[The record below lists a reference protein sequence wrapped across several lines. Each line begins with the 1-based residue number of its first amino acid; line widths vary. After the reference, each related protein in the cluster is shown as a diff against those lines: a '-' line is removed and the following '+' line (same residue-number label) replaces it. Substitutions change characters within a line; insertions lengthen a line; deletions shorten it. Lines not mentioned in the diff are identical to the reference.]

1 MRFTILVQPYMR
13 RRGEDVKNPG
23 ADPERYQDFLQ
34 RLKEQMI
41 FADNNGYGGFCMTEH
56 HMQIE
61 GIETT
66 VNPIML
72 DLFVAQHTKNLMV
85 GQMGMALTAH
95 NPMKLAEDL
104 ALLDQMTNG
113 RCFYGFVRGNTPRWL
128 NTFSQHLEISTSQS
142 DKSEVDQKN
151 RRLFYEAYEIIKQL
165 WHNDTINFQDGEF
178 WEMPPKNIPWQF
190 PPTKKW
196 GDASAI
202 DANGNLHEVGLVPK
216 PLKRPDGT
224 PHPEI
229 WTPFSWSMETACF
242 AAKEG
247 IRLAS
252 FVAKDEF
259 IDTTI
264 DVYTEEAA
272 KHGRQVQPKDFIG
285 IGGHLTMASTQASAD
300 DHYKGFEELFNGAYN
315 CPPYHVPMGRVWKG
329 TGQETL
335 DTIAKFREEK
345 GIDNFFLWHHVGYF
359 DQEEELEMLETFS
372 EQVIKKL

>member
-1 MRFTILVQPYMR
+1 MRFTILVQPYLR

-23 ADPERYQDFLQ
+23 ASSERYQDFLQ

-72 DLFVAQHTKNLMV
+72 DLFVAQHTKNLVV
-85 GQMGMALTAH
+85 GQLGMALTAH

-104 ALLDQMTNG
+104 ALLDHMTQG

-128 NTFSQHLEISTSQS
+128 NTFSQHLDISTSQS
-142 DKSEVDQKN
+142 DKSEVDKRN
-151 RRLFYEAYEIIKQL
+151 RRLFYEAFEIIKQL
-165 WHNDTINFQDGEF
+165 WTQDLVSFQDGEF
-178 WEMPPKNIPWQF
+178 WQIPPKNIPWEF
-190 PPTKKW
+190 PPTKLW
-196 GDASAI
+196 GAGTEI
-202 DANGNLHEVGLVPK
+202 DENGELKEVGLVPK
-216 PLKRPDGT
+216 PYTR
-224 PHPEI
+224 PHPEL

-247 IRLAS
+247 IKLAS

-264 DVYTEEAA
+264 EVYTEEAA
-272 KHGRQVQPKDFIG
+272 KHGRTVTPADMMG
-285 IGGHLTMASTQASAD
+285 IGGHLTMGRTQAKAD
-300 DHYKGFEELFNGAYN
+300 EHYAVFEELFNTAYN
-315 CPPYHVPMGRVWKG
+315 APPYHVPMGRVWKG

-345 GIDNFFLWHHVGYF
+345 GIDNFFLWHHVGYYE
-359 DQEEELEMLETFS
+359 QEEELEMLETFS
-372 EQVIKKL
+372 DEVIKKL